1 MKIIFLILSLLL
13 FVAPGYA
20 GETTKW
26 TSQPGGVYKWKDD
39 RGIVHYSQYPP
50 PGVEA
55 EKVEEVE
62 PSYPTQ
68 LGAPQATDKSSD
80 IAATPGDQAG
90 AEPTDQ
96 LAKERKL
103 IEKNCIT
110 AKQNLVLLQS
120 KATDLTY
127 VDDEGNPV
135 KVDDKE
141 RAARIEAARKNVIEF
156 CK

>member
-26 TSQPGGVYKWKDD
+26 TSQPGGVYKWKDQK
-39 RGIVHYSQYPP
+39 GQVHYTQYPP
-50 PGVEA
+50 AGVES

-68 LGAPQATDKSSD
+68 LGAPQATDQSSA

-96 LAKERKL
+96 LSKEREL
-103 IEKNCIT
+103 MQKNCIT

-120 KATDLTY
+120 KAANLTY
-127 VDDEGNPV
+127 VDDEGNVV

-141 RAARIEAARKNVIEF
+141 RAARIEAAKKNAVEF